1 MCDGDG
7 QPPNP
12 LIVVYINT
20 LPSVKWTKFA
30 QTEIVEVSYH
40 LIIPYCVF

>member
-12 LIVVYINT
+12 LVIVSVNT
-20 LPSVKWTKFA
+20 LPSVKWIKFA
-30 QTEIVEVSYH
+30 QTEIVEVSFKV
-40 LIIPYCVF
+40 LFFN